1 MNELN
6 ICVDTEK
13 QIYFFIEFLLKNGVN
28 NYIGFYTGLNFKINT
43 MIKREPY
50 LLNVSVKSKFIY
62 SILKKELRKHFN

>member
-1 MNELN
+1 MQELN

-13 QIYFFIEFLLKNGVN
+13 QIYFFIEFLLKHGVN
-28 NYIGFYTGLNFKINT
+28 NYTGFYTGLNFKINT

-62 SILKKELRKHFN
+62 GVLKRELKKHFN